1 MFLQGAD
8 KIELRKNE
16 EKKETVESEMKCRSK
31 KKPAQTFRSVY
42 MKEKSELNTL
52 KAKRKIINCLEEKGY
67 AAVDRDN
74 QINMVNREKVEEFCK
89 AAEKEKQAA
98 VDIVVVFD
106 EGEIIQY
113 HLESMNGK
121 INVRLCQVKWKDN
134 SPQANYYDE
143 YEAYE
148 WKYTEKRIL
157 VSGGI
162 SPTGI

>member
-1 MFLQGAD
+1 
-8 KIELRKNE
+8 
-16 EKKETVESEMKCRSK
+16 
-31 KKPAQTFRSVY
+31 
-42 MKEKSELNTL
+42 
-52 KAKRKIINCLEEKGY
+52 
-67 AAVDRDN
+67 
-74 QINMVNREKVEEFCK
+74 MVNREKVEDFCK
-89 AAEKEKQAA
+89 AAEKEEQAA

-148 WKYTEKRIL
+148 WKYTEKGYFFIEEYHPPGFDGPPGEKGFRVKPLDQKLRELNQKYVLPIGYRL
-157 VSGGI
+157 NNMLI
-162 SPTGI
+162 TNWKEEDYQPEFL

>member
-1 MFLQGAD
+1 MSGR
-8 KIELRKNE
+8 E
-16 EKKETVESEMKCRSK
+16 
-31 KKPAQTFRSVY
+31 
-42 MKEKSELNTL
+42 
-52 KAKRKIINCLEEKGY
+52 GY
-67 AAVDRDN
+67 AAVDCDN
-74 QINMVNREKVEEFCK
+74 QIDMVNVKKVEEFCK
-89 AAEKEKQAA
+89 AAEKEERQQLILLLYLMKGK
-98 VDIVVVFD
+98 F
-106 EGEIIQY
+106 IQY

-148 WKYTEKRIL
+148 WKYTEKRIF

>member
-1 MFLQGAD
+1 
-8 KIELRKNE
+8 
-16 EKKETVESEMKCRSK
+16 
-31 KKPAQTFRSVY
+31 
-42 MKEKSELNTL
+42 
-52 KAKRKIINCLEEKGY
+52 
-67 AAVDRDN
+67 
-74 QINMVNREKVEEFCK
+74 MVNREKVEEFCK
-89 AAEKEKQAA
+89 ASEKEEQAA

-157 VSGGI
+157 VFWRNITHRDLMEHRVKLDSEC
-162 SPTGI
+162 SH